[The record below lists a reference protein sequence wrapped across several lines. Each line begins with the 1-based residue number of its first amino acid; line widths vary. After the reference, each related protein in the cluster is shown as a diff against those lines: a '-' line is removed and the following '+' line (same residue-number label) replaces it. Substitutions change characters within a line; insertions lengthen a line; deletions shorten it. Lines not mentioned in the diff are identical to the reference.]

1 MINMKNNHE
10 ILFLFCLICIA
21 LWSCDELTRGQKI
34 AIHKEAIPKN
44 TTATSKN
51 EEMKRPDTIAFSS
64 PKSIAPIVK
73 NIDTTS
79 QAEPFPRGIRQEG
92 HYKIY
97 DQVVVYGDDDDCY
110 KGPPKVEVLDAYGEV
125 LKTIYV
131 LNNTQLF
138 GADSVDLFFTEEITN
153 AFDVKFEDNSRLTNY
168 FDTLHFSKPPF
179 EMDKLDSGTEGKIY
193 FPYPMMLIQYRIS
206 HGVLLCEYTYLTL
219 DDTELY
225 GGGGEIVAIDSLGN
239 ELGRVLVDGPV
250 SQTSITKDR
259 RMIYVYTGGQQT
271 EDGYHPTAC
280 NVYDLLQQKTV
291 LHRKSSEN
299 KCVGC
304 GVVENTNIG
313 SLAIREH
320 CDRSFQLLELWY
332 LDHVNN
338 KIYKPDMISQCP
350 KYSYVVTVMDYCKCY
365 TKEGQEQKFYY
376 KQDFQSEKF
385 IK

>member
-1 MINMKNNHE
+1 MGDKLRLRPE

-21 LWSCDELTRGQKI
+21 LWSCDELTRGQKT

-168 FDTLHFSKPPF
+168 FDTLHFFKPPF

-250 SQTSITKDR
+250 SLSGVTIDHEMLYIR
-259 RMIYVYTGGQQT
+259 TGGQMT
-271 EDGYHPTAC
+271 EDGYHFTGFWAYSFLQKQIFYSRLEKENQCVTGGWAKGNKGFMSIRKRC
-280 NVYDLLQQKTV
+280 NS
-291 LHRKSSEN
+291 RKSTTEVFVFDHIES
-299 KCVGC
+299 KVY
-304 GVVENTNIG
+304 
-313 SLAIREH
+313 SMH
-320 CDRSFQLLELWY
+320 LLENCLGGGFQFKEEY
-332 LDHVNN
+332 FL
-338 KIYKPDMISQCP
+338 C
-350 KYSYVVTVMDYCKCY
+350 YSKTGEK
-365 TKEGQEQKFYY
+365 QKFYY
-376 KQDFQSEKF
+376 KEAFQAEGF